1 VVERLLMSRRLRQL
15 SRYLGLVLTAAG
27 GGDRSVSRPPGSS
40 HRVSNHRPRL
50 GRIGYRADAISSP
63 GGFSRLPNSSS
74 RRETT
79 LPVTTTAGDWMPAR
93 ATAAG
98 NSASVVVTTR

>member
-1 VVERLLMSRRLRQL
+1 MVDRLLMSRWLPATAFKI
-15 SRYLGLVLTAAG
+15 SRARTHGGG
-27 GGDRSVSRPPGSS
+27 GGDRSVSRPPGS

-50 GRIGYRADAISSP
+50 GRVGYRADAISSP

-93 ATAAG
+93 ATATG